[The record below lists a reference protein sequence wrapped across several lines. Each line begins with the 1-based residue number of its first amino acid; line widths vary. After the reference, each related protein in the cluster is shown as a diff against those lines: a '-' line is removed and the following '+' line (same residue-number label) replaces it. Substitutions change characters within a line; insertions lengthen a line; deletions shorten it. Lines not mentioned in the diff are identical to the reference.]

1 LLLRSF
7 LKFTDIFDQGSPV
20 TQNESLYKYRG
31 ICTVK
36 ITKSSS
42 SLSMLM
48 FLAITTAAAL
58 MAIPAV
64 AVDYLQC
71 EAAAAPFSLK
81 GFAEAI
87 LPLRG
92 RVMASGGRIACT

>member
-1 LLLRSF
+1 M
-7 LKFTDIFDQGSPV
+7 
-20 TQNESLYKYRG
+20 
-31 ICTVK
+31 VK

-42 SLSMLM
+42 GLLMLM
-48 FLAITTAAAL
+48 FLATTIAVAL
-58 MAIPAV
+58 MAIPAMV
-64 AVDYLQC
+64 VDYSQC

-87 LPLRG
+87 LPFRG